1 MMKANLDVSTVM
13 ETVKQQYLDQQLMS
27 EGISSILRTYSTIKD
42 GYKYEAYLSQISNSR
57 LRKILTNFRLGN
69 HRLQCQ
75 LVKSFHST
83 GSRIQHR

>member
-13 ETVKQQYLDQQLMS
+13 ETVKQQYLEQQLMS
-27 EGISSILRTYSTIKD
+27 EGISSILRKYSTIKD
-42 GYKYEAYLSQISNSR
+42 GYEYEAYLSQISNSR